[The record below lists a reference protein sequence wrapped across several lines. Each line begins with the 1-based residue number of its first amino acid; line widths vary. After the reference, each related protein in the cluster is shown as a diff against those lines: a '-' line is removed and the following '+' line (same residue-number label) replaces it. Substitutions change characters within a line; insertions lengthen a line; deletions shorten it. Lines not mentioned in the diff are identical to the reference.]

1 MRISGLI
8 RVMVSLLGVFVVLI
22 VCLAIPPGCSRKAT
36 PAGKASPNNPVRV
49 AYQDRIADAVSIVA
63 IAKEYF
69 REEGLM
75 VKGFRFSSGPACSEA
90 LYSGSAEV
98 GTMGDT
104 TAIIAVARKAPV
116 AIVASHGGGEHRHR
130 IVVAADSSADSVSDL
145 KGKRLAV
152 KKGTSTY
159 GGLLAY
165 LAANG
170 MSPNSLTLID
180 MRPSDMIDALSSG
193 SIDAIVA
200 SEPTPSLAKQRGG
213 RVLATLGGLGNT
225 YPILLMMRE
234 KFLRGRPDE
243 AARFLKAMSKTAAFI
258 NENPDEAAALL
269 SKVTG
274 LAPDVVAASMK
285 LHSYAVGL
293 DAATEASLTA
303 TARFLHEQKIVETA
317 PDMAAVCA
325 AARARLSA
333 P

>member
-1 MRISGLI
+1 MRIFDLI
-8 RVMVSLLGVFVVLI
+8 RVPASLSGVFVALI
-22 VCLAIPPGCSRKAT
+22 VCLAILPGCSRQTT
-36 PAGKASPNNPVRV
+36 PTGELSPDNPIRV

-63 IAKEYF
+63 IANDYF

-75 VKGFRFSSGPACSEA
+75 VKGLRFSSGPACSEA
-90 LYSGSAEV
+90 LYSGSADV

-104 TAIIAVARKAPV
+104 TAIIATARKAPV
-116 AIVASHGGGEHRHR
+116 TIVASHGGGEHRHR
-130 IVVAADSSADSVSDL
+130 IVVAASSAADSISDL
-145 KGKRLAV
+145 KGKRVAV

-165 LAANG
+165 LVANG
-170 MSPNSLTLID
+170 MRQDSLKLMD

-200 SEPTPSLAKQRGG
+200 SEPTPSLAEQRGG
-213 RVLATLGGLGNT
+213 RVLATLGGLGNS

-234 KFLRGRPDE
+234 EFLRERPDA
-243 AARFLKAMSKTAAFI
+243 AARFLKAMSKAAAFI
-258 NENPDEAAALL
+258 NNSPDEATVLL

-274 LAPDVVAASMK
+274 LAPDVVAVSLK

-303 TARFLHEQKIVETA
+303 TARFLQEQKIVETA
-317 PDMAAVCA
+317 PDMAAACA
-325 AARARLSA
+325 AARAWLSNR
-333 P
+333 